1 MQTGFASHPSDDS
14 RPVGTMDTR
23 QRVHGMW
30 AAVATAWGEHAD
42 YVDQRVAPVT
52 SRLIEFV
59 SPAAGDHV
67 LELACGAGGLGLEA
81 AARVGAQGGVVLSDV
96 AKQMTD
102 IALER
107 ARERGLRNVS
117 GRPLDLEAI
126 DEPDASYDIVLCREG
141 LMFALDPARA
151 LREMYR
157 VLKFGGRV
165 ALSVWGPRIAESLAG
180 PGVRCRK
187 QRAGTARSADWP
199 SRPVLAWRG
208 RTAGRGIRRLGAV
221 ERNLRGDRGRNA
233 RTLVRGLLGP
243 NDCARRPPHQDPGG
257 APGGRP
263 GSAQGGI
270 ETIPGTL
277 CRRGRSQ
284 HPGCGN
290 SCVWQAV
297 LDDAEP

>member
-81 AARVGAQGGVVLSDV
+81 AARVGAQGSVVLSDV

-157 VLKFGGRV
+157 VLKPGGRV
-165 ALSVWGPRIAESLAG
+165 ALSVWGPRSRNPWLGLVFDAASNVLGRPVPPTGLPGPFSLGAEGQLAAAFAGSALSNVTFEEIAVETRAPSFEDFWDRTTALAG
-180 PGVRCRK
+180 PLTK
-187 QRAGTARSADWP
+187 ILAELPAGARDQLKAGLRQS
-199 SRPVLAWRG
+199 LAPYVG
-208 RTAGRGIRRLGAV
+208 EV
-221 ERNLRGDRGRNA
+221 
-233 RTLVRGLLGP
+233 GL
-243 NDCARRPPHQDPGG
+243 
-257 APGGRP
+257 
-263 GSAQGGI
+263 S
-270 ETIPGTL
+270 IPGVAIVASG
-277 CRRGRSQ
+277 RRS
-284 HPGCGN
+284 
-290 SCVWQAV
+290 
-297 LDDAEP
+297 